1 MTLSDPFHRT
11 KGNLKEA
18 ERNYTLLGNNYV
30 TTEYL
35 GAGIVVREL
44 RIKNVLNAFGSIQQ
58 RYIQL
63 RLKWA
68 IKAKGNMTLCNA
80 ISD

>member
-44 RIKNVLNAFGSIQQ
+44 RIKNVLNAFGSIQ
-58 RYIQL
+58 
-63 RLKWA
+63 
-68 IKAKGNMTLCNA
+68 
-80 ISD
+80 

>member
-18 ERNYTLLGNNYV
+18 GRNYTFLGNNFV

-44 RIKNVLNAFGSIQQ
+44 RIKNVLNAFGSI
-58 RYIQL
+58 
-63 RLKWA
+63 
-68 IKAKGNMTLCNA
+68 
-80 ISD
+80 

>member
-1 MTLSDPFHRT
+1 MLETSVDKVRKIMGKERNRKEMVRLSPEGIVYFSLTLSDPFHRT

-18 ERNYTLLGNNYV
+18 ERNYTLLGNNCV

-44 RIKNVLNAFGSIQQ
+44 RIKNV
-58 RYIQL
+58 
-63 RLKWA
+63 
-68 IKAKGNMTLCNA
+68 
-80 ISD
+80 